1 MDGKSMSLDDLKPLK
16 LLVAVD
22 GSLGSVKAIGKAA
35 GMAKEASAYDLVLVY
50 VIPVQEFPA
59 MIAEADE
66 QELVKK
72 GKAILDDMLEV
83 ANAQG
88 VEARTELLRGHPAQK
103 VLDYAATFQPSMIIV
118 GNRGMNAARSAL
130 VGSVSSAISRKA
142 RHPVLVVR

>member
-1 MDGKSMSLDDLKPLK
+1 MSLDDLKPLK

-22 GSLGSVKAIGKAA
+22 GSQGSVKAIAKAA
-35 GMAKEASAYDLVLVY
+35 EMAKEAVAYDIVLVY
-50 VIPVQEFPA
+50 VVPVKEFPA
-59 MIAEADE
+59 MIAESDDE
-66 QELVKK
+66 AQVRH

-83 ANAQG
+83 ANSNG
-88 VEARTELLRGHPAQK
+88 VEARTELLRGHPAQS
-103 VLDYAATFQPSMIIV
+103 VLDYASSFQPSMIIV

>member
-1 MDGKSMSLDDLKPLK
+1 MSLDDLKTLR

-22 GSLGSVKAIGKAA
+22 GSNGSVKAIGKAA
-35 GMAKEASAYDLVLVY
+35 ELAKGAVAYDIVLVY

-66 QELVKK
+66 ETQTKQ
-72 GKAILDDMLEV
+72 GRAILADMQEV
-83 ANAQG
+83 AQAQG
-88 VEARTELLRGHPAQK
+88 IETRTELLRGHPAQS
-103 VLDYAATFQPSMIIV
+103 VLDYAQSYQPGMIIV

-130 VGSVSSAISRKA
+130 VGSVSSTISRKA